1 MVGKP
6 VTKSRQD
13 SQEGSVGCLRL
24 IFRDVTQYTELV
36 GPTFEEGLYVLILSL
51 LRTDVTTKVLVA
63 VCGYAHICS
72 SENFFNCCRPIIKT
86 LETLPGGESIMTL
99 NESEKIFKNSERIFI
114 YPQFPLR

>member
-1 MVGKP
+1 MFYIWNRADMVGKP

-63 VCGYAHICS
+63 VCGYMRTSVPAKIS
-72 SENFFNCCRPIIKT
+72 SIVAGP
-86 LETLPGGESIMTL
+86 
-99 NESEKIFKNSERIFI
+99 
-114 YPQFPLR
+114 